1 MFRLF
6 RGIARAIDRN
16 EGAAIFSAVALVLL
30 LAAAVVLWKKRDEV
44 RLVAMIAAR
53 NLFATKMNIIIGFI
67 MLLGTFF
74 VLVGN
79 AFIDSIDEGMTR
91 SLQNSIAGHI
101 QVYSSNSK
109 EELSLF
115 GTFGGDSNIRAI
127 TDYSKMKAAIEQHE
141 NVEKVVPM
149 GVRGAL
155 VTSGNII
162 DVTLE
167 RLRKAYKARD
177 EGKAIAQEPGET
189 RSDINEQI
197 ASVRD
202 HVRQMVSVLKS
213 DQERMKAIVTEKAI
227 NKEEV
232 EAIEKAASEQFWA
245 DFDKDPYGN
254 LEFLENRI
262 APLMADGDLL
272 WLMYTGTDFDAF
284 EDAFDRLTIVEG
296 QMVPKGQ
303 RGFLLTKFVLENNFK
318 LKTARRLDLIKE
330 GREINFKTIKDDATL
345 QRHVKQNMT
354 QTREIILQLDRI
366 KTETM
371 TKRLQDFLKTDEP
384 ELTKLLATFF
394 ETTDE
399 NFKERYDFFYAQL
412 APMLTLYR
420 VKVGDVITITAF
432 TSSGYVQSQNIPIYG
447 IHEFK
452 GLEKSFIAGSLNL
465 MDLMSFRDLYG
476 FLTPEKKAELD
487 ELKKASAAK
496 DVRREDAEAE
506 LFGSGDSIVAE
517 ATPGVIDDAK
527 TLGNSLGD
535 SLHREDLIKRV
546 YSKDEIENGMVL
558 NAAVFLKDKD
568 DIRKTIAAMNKSF
581 ADQKLDYKAISWQEA
596 SGFIG
601 QLVLAAKGVLY
612 LAILIFFTI
621 ALVVIN
627 NAMMMATL
635 QRVREIGTMRAIG
648 ARRGFVLSMVLM
660 ETVSL
665 GVVFGAFG
673 ALLGWGAVALMGKV
687 GIPANS
693 DELYFFFS
701 GPRLH
706 PSVSFG
712 NIVAAFIIVLLV
724 SAISTFYPAFIAT
737 RVQPVKAMQT
747 DE

>member
-1 MFRLF
+1 MGHLRLL
-6 RGIARAIDRN
+6 IQ
-16 EGAAIFSAVALVLL
+16 
-30 LAAAVVLWKKRDEV
+30 
-44 RLVAMIAAR
+44 IAAR

-67 MLLGTFF
+67 MMLGTFF
-74 VLVGN
+74 VLVGS
-79 AFIDSIDEGMTR
+79 AFIDSIDEGMTK

-101 QVYSSNSK
+101 QVYSSKSK

-115 GTFGGDSNIRAI
+115 GTFGGDSNIGAI
-127 TDYSKMKAAIEQHE
+127 TDYSKLKEALEKHP
-141 NVEKVVPM
+141 NVEKTVPM
-149 GVRGAL
+149 GIRGAL

-162 DVTLE
+162 DTTLE

-177 EGKAIAQEPGET
+177 EGKAITVEPGET
-189 RSDINEQI
+189 RSDVNEQI
-197 ASVRD
+197 NAIRD
-202 HVRQMVSVLKS
+202 HVRQMVNVLKS
-213 DQERMKAIVTEKAI
+213 DQQRMLTIVTEKAI
-227 NKEEV
+227 NKDEV

-245 DFDKDPYGN
+245 EFDKDPYGN

-272 WLMYTGTDFDAF
+272 WLMYTGTDFETF
-284 EDAFDRLTIVEG
+284 EKAFDRLTIVEG

-318 LKTARRLDLIKE
+318 LKTARRLDQIKE
-330 GREINFKTIKDDATL
+330 GKEINFKTIKEDPTL

-354 QTREIILQLDRI
+354 QTREIILQLDRL

-371 TKRLQDFLKTDEP
+371 TKRLQEFLKTDEK
-384 ELTKLLATFF
+384 ELSKLLATFF

-399 NFKERYDFFYAQL
+399 NFKERYDFFYAQM

-420 VKVGDVITITAF
+420 VKVGDMITITAF

-447 IHEFK
+447 VHEFK

-476 FLTPEKKAELD
+476 FLTPEKKAELE
-487 ELKKASAAK
+487 ELKKQSAAK
-496 DVRREDAEAE
+496 DVARENAEAE
-506 LFGSGDSIVAE
+506 LFGSGDALVAE
-517 ATPGVIDDAK
+517 ATPGVIDEAK
-527 TLGNSLGD
+527 QMGSNSFADTLK
-535 SLHREDLIKRV
+535 REDLLKRV
-546 YSKDEIENGMVL
+546 YNKDEIEKGMVL
-558 NAAVFLKDKD
+558 NAAVFLKEP
-568 DIRKTIAAMNKSF
+568 RKLRRTISDLNRSF
-581 ADQKLDYKAISWQEA
+581 EEQKLDYKAISWQEA

-601 QLVLAAKGVLY
+601 QLVLAAKGALF
-612 LAILIFFTI
+612 LAVIIFFVI

-648 ARRGFVLSMVLM
+648 AQRGFVLSMVLM
-660 ETVSL
+660 ETVAL
-665 GVVFGAFG
+665 GVVFGALG
-673 ALLGWGAVALMGKV
+673 AALGYAVIAWLGVK

-706 PSVSFG
+706 PSVSVG
-712 NIVAAFIIVLLV
+712 NLILAFVIVIIV
-724 SAISTFYPAFIAT
+724 SAISTFYPAFVAT
-737 RVQPVKAMQT
+737 RVSPVKAMQT

>member
-1 MFRLF
+1 MGHLRIL
-6 RGIARAIDRN
+6 IQ
-16 EGAAIFSAVALVLL
+16 
-30 LAAAVVLWKKRDEV
+30 
-44 RLVAMIAAR
+44 IAAR
-53 NLFATKMNIIIGFI
+53 NLFATKMNVIIGFI
-67 MLLGTFF
+67 MMLGTFF

-91 SLQNSIAGHI
+91 SLQNSIAGHV
-101 QVYSSNSK
+101 QVYSSKSK

-127 TDYSKMKAAIEQHE
+127 TDYSQMKAAIEDHP
-141 NVEKVVPM
+141 NVEKTVPM

-177 EGKAIAQEPGET
+177 EGKQVANEPGES
-189 RSDINEQI
+189 RADLNAQI
-197 ASVRD
+197 DSVRD
-202 HVRQMVSVLKS
+202 HVRQMVTVLKA
-213 DQERMKAIVTEKAI
+213 DQQRMLTIVTEKAI

-232 EAIEKAASEQFWA
+232 EAIETAASDAFWA
-245 DFDKDPYGN
+245 DFDQDPYTK

-272 WLMYTGTDFDAF
+272 WLMYTGTDFDTF
-284 EDAFDRLTIVEG
+284 QSAFDRLTIVEG
-296 QMVPKGQ
+296 QMVPKGK

-318 LKTARRLDLIKE
+318 LKSARRLDLIKE
-330 GREINFKTIKDDATL
+330 GRDINFKTIQEDATL
-345 QRHVKQNMT
+345 QRHVKQNRT
-354 QTREIILQLDRI
+354 QTRELILQLDSI
-366 KTETM
+366 KTDTM
-371 TKRLQDFLKTDEP
+371 RLRLQELLKSDEK
-384 ELTKLLATFF
+384 ELGTLLSTFF
-394 ETTDE
+394 DMNDE
-399 NFKERYDFFYAQL
+399 NFNQRYEFFYSQM
-412 APMLTLYR
+412 APLLTLYR
-420 VKVGDVITITAF
+420 VKVGDMITITAF

-447 IHEFK
+447 VHEFK

-476 FLTPEKKAELD
+476 FLTPEKKAELL

-496 DVRREDAEAE
+496 EIKREDAEAA
-506 LFGSGDSIVAE
+506 LFGTADTLVVE

-527 TLGNSLGD
+527 QLGNTFTDTLK
-535 SLHREDLIKRV
+535 REDLLSRV
-546 YSKDEIENGMVL
+546 YTKEEIEDGMVL
-558 NAAVFLKDKD
+558 NAAVFLKDQD
-568 DIRKTIAAMNKSF
+568 DLSQTINEINKSF
-581 ADQKLDYKAISWQEA
+581 EEKQLDYKAVSWQEA

-612 LAILIFFTI
+612 LAILIFFII

-648 ARRGFVLSMVLM
+648 AQRGFVLSMVLM

-665 GVVFGAFG
+665 GVVFGAIG

-706 PSVSFG
+706 PSVSMG
-712 NIVAAFIIVLLV
+712 NILMAFIIVLLV